1 MSQFYFLWISMRPKQ
16 WLKNLI
22 IFAGIIFALKLT
34 NLPLLINTFY
44 AFVLFCV
51 VTSCIYLINDLNDRQ
66 KDLLHASKKQRP
78 LASGVFYPIIAI
90 LFVSIFL
97 PISVFLSYL
106 LNINFCYLVL
116 AYIILMLGYTFGLK
130 KIVILDAFIIAAGY
144 VIRAVAGVEVIGVV
158 FTPWFLI
165 CAFLLA
171 LFIVFCKR
179 RNEILVLGENAV
191 IHRLVF
197 QEYNLQYLDQL
208 ISVVTAAI
216 ILTYSLY
223 TLASETV
230 QKFNTTNLIYTV
242 PFVIFGLFRYLYL
255 VYKKDEGGS
264 AENLMLTDVPLISAM
279 LGWLIAII
287 CILYWR

>member
-1 MSQFYFLWISMRPKQ
+1 MKQFYYLWISLRPKQ

-22 IFAGIIFALKLT
+22 IFAGILFALKLS
-34 NLPLLINTFY
+34 NLPLFINTVY
-44 AFVLFCV
+44 AFLLFCA
-51 VTSCIYLINDLNDRQ
+51 VTSCIYLINDLKDMQND
-66 KDLLHASKKQRP
+66 KLHSSKKLRP
-78 LASGVFYPIIAI
+78 LASGALSPIIAK
-90 LFVSIFL
+90 LFVIVAL
-97 PISVFLSYL
+97 PFSLFFSYQ
-106 LNINFCYLVL
+106 LNVNFCYLVV
-116 AYIILMLGYTFGLK
+116 AYIIIMLGYTFGLK

-158 FTPWFLI
+158 FTPWFLV

-223 TLASETV
+223 TLSSETV
-230 QKFNTTNLIYTV
+230 QKFNTSNLIYTV

-264 AENLMLTDVPLISAM
+264 AENLMLSDIPLIGAM
-279 LGWLIAII
+279 FGWLFAVIV
-287 CILYWR
+287 ILYWR